1 MNEKISWK
9 ALEYKKKIKTVDWYW
24 AVIIIALS
32 AIVISIIL
40 HNTLFAILIF
50 ISIFSLLI
58 FSFKDPEMFEI
69 SIDER
74 GIVVNKDMYPFSSLE
89 SFWVDIT
96 DEKEPKILLKSK
108 KVIMPFII
116 IPIEE
121 YHHLDIREFLLRYLE
136 EKEINEP
143 ISHKI
148 MDKLGF

>member
-9 ALEYKKKIKTVDWYW
+9 ALEYKKKIRTADWYW

-32 AIVISIIL
+32 IIVISVIL

-58 FSFKDPEMFEI
+58 FSFKDPE
-69 SIDER
+69 
-74 GIVVNKDMYPFSSLE
+74 GIIVNKDMYPFSSLE
-89 SFWVDIT
+89 SFWIDIT

-136 EKEINEP
+136 EKEMNEP